1 MVNSTS
7 FTLITNAQW
16 SYQPPTYNLLA
27 VDMRVVGMSSWARL
41 HSTARSV
48 MSSPWKDGL
57 EWKHLQRQFSSLI
70 PDLCNTMLPLHKQ
83 PWKIQL
89 TTLFQFYGKWTNMVN
104 TINFPTWCTWCLEWQ
119 DARLEDLWCW
129 GDPWTPGL
137 HWSRL
142 EEWRSIGHHQ
152 HIGYLTITSG
162 QNCYCSL
169 TKGFVNWTFPNI
181 SRNANQYSSLG
192 RNQELARKGN
202 GQKG

>member
-1 MVNSTS
+1 
-7 FTLITNAQW
+7 
-16 SYQPPTYNLLA
+16 
-27 VDMRVVGMSSWARL
+27 MRVVGMSSWARL

-48 MSSPWKDGL
+48 MSSPWTDGL
-57 EWKHLQRQFSSLI
+57 DWKHLQRQFSSLI
-70 PDLCNTMLPLHKQ
+70 PDLCNTLLPLHKQ

-152 HIGYLTITSG
+152 HVEFL
-162 QNCYCSL
+162 
-169 TKGFVNWTFPNI
+169 I
-181 SRNANQYSSLG
+181 SREWSKVLSGVKVLCAGHFQIYQEMQTNIPLLEEDKSLPEKGTIKKGSS
-192 RNQELARKGN
+192 AVA
-202 GQKG
+202 